1 MNMNAWENS
10 NVRQKSV
17 IDEIDEFSKWFED
30 IQQKHYKQNNIPKEE
45 QEDLGLSKLVAE
57 ARENEK
63 KVMQGSGLNMGNLS

>member
-30 IQQKHYKQNNIPKEE
+30 IQQKHYEKNNIPEEE

-63 KVMQGSGLNMGNLS
+63 NAMKGSGL

>member
-30 IQQKHYKQNNIPKEE
+30 IQ
-45 QEDLGLSKLVAE
+45 
-57 ARENEK
+57 
-63 KVMQGSGLNMGNLS
+63 